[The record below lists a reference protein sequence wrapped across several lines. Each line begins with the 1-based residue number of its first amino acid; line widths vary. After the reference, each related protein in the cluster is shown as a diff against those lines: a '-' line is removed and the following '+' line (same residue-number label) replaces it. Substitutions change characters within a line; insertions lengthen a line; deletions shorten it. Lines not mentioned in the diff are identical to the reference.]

1 MIIRKNKIEAIAVGR
16 YEQTLKS
23 QFVLKTM
30 PSWLHLMVSTTADF
44 VNNGIAF
51 SGKISSLPIHLDGVE
66 QIAITISNMHWQS
79 LPTNPSLLLV
89 NGQSYIGLAGDR
101 FVYNDGNND
110 IIDEAVGMVEGAQ
123 VWSWCKTLGAT
134 NFFGG
139 SKNIT
144 LIIQPW
150 YGYYH
155 ILHNGEPVHS
165 GHYSPL
171 SLSDDWHWEINS
183 GGKTV
188 YINGVE
194 IAIQQNI

>member
-1 MIIRKNKIEAIAVGR
+1 MIIKSNKIETIAVGR
-16 YEQTLKS
+16 YEQILKS
-23 QFVLKTM
+23 EFVLRSM
-30 PSWLHLMVSTTADF
+30 PSWLTPSNAVDY
-44 VNNGIAF
+44 VNNGIEINGLL
-51 SGKISSLPIHLDGVE
+51 STSPVSMNNVE
-66 QIAITISNMHWQS
+66 QIAITIGNMHWQTLS
-79 LPTNPSLLLV
+79 TNPSIKLV
-89 NGQSYIGLAGDR
+89 NGQSFIGLVEDR
-101 FVYNDGNND
+101 FIYNNGNEN
-110 IIDEAVGMVEGAQ
+110 IIDEAVGMVESSQ

-144 LIIQPW
+144 LIIQPC

-155 ILHNGEPVHS
+155 VLHNGEPVHS
-165 GHYSPL
+165 GHCSPL

-194 IAIQQNI
+194 ISIQQNI